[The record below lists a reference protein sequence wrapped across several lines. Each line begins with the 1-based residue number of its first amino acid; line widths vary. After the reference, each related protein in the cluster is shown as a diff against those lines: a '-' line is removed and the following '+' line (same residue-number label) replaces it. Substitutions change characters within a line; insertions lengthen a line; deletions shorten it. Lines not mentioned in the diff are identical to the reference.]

1 MRYHVL
7 ATDFDGTLAH
17 NGRVDKD
24 TVSALHRLADSGRKM
39 VLVTGRELPALK
51 AVFVELNLF
60 HWVVAEN
67 GGLLY
72 DPSTDREILLGA
84 AAPLS
89 FVERLKQRGVA
100 GISVGQ
106 CIVATWHPYE
116 NIVLDTIRDLG
127 LELHVVFNKGAVM
140 VLPPGINKASGLRR
154 VLFEMG
160 LSTHNTV
167 GVGDAEN
174 DHAFLK
180 ECEFSAV
187 TANALPALKT
197 AVDLVLTKDHG
208 SGVVELIDHI
218 IDSDLSSF
226 PQLTG
231 NRRLLVGT
239 CDNQEV
245 CLPSFGGPVLICG
258 PSGSGK
264 STLANR
270 VVDAVMENECQFCLV
285 DPEGDFESFQGA
297 VVLGGPNAA
306 PQIDEAMHALERP
319 DSNVVIC
326 LTGIAIPDRPTFF
339 LQLLGQLNQ
348 LRTKTGRPHWLI
360 LDEAHHLMPAN
371 WKPPTELLP
380 ADWTNVVLITL
391 NASSLP
397 MAVVQRVEV
406 VAIVGQDAEQT
417 MLDFGIGSNRDTP
430 HLSEPHLEVGE
441 VWFWKIADS
450 KCPLRL
456 RAFKS
461 DREHNR
467 HRRKYAEGQLSAE
480 KCFYFR
486 GPNGSLNLRAQN
498 LIVFCQLAEGI
509 DDETWLFHFGRNDF
523 SHWFR
528 DCIND
533 ENLAAETELI
543 AGRGEMSVAES
554 KTLILAAIQRKYI
567 LLSTSRLSV
576 PGAM

>member
-17 NGRVDKD
+17 NGQVDRD
-24 TVSALHRLADSGRKM
+24 TVRALQRLADSGRKM

-51 AVFVELNLF
+51 AVFAEINIF

-84 AAPLS
+84 PAPLS
-89 FVERLKQRGVA
+89 FVERLMQRGVA
-100 GISVGQ
+100 GISVGK
-106 CIVATWHPYE
+106 CVVATWHPYE
-116 NIVLDTIRDLG
+116 NIVLDTIRDQG

-140 VLPPGINKASGLRR
+140 VLPPGINKATGLRR

-160 LSTHNTV
+160 LSTHNAV

-180 ECEFSAV
+180 ECEFSAA

-197 AVDLVLTKDHG
+197 AVDLVLTRDHG

-218 IDSDLSSF
+218 IDNDLSSF

-239 CDNQEV
+239 CENQEV

-306 PQIDEAMHALERP
+306 PQIEEAMHALQQP

-326 LTGIAIPDRPTFF
+326 LTGIAIPDRPAFF

-360 LDEAHHLMPAN
+360 LDEAHHLMPVN
-371 WKPPTELLP
+371 WQPPTELLP
-380 ADWTNVVLITL
+380 TDWKNVVLITL

-397 MAVVQRVEV
+397 MAVAQRVEV
-406 VAIVGQDAEQT
+406 VAIVGLDAEQT
-417 MLDFGIGSNRDTP
+417 MLDFGIAANRDTP
-430 HLSEPHLEVGE
+430 HLPEPHLEVGE
-441 VWFWKIADS
+441 VWFWNITDLT
-450 KCPLRL
+450 CPQRL

-486 GPNGSLNLRAQN
+486 GPNESLNLRAQN

-509 DDETWLFHFGRNDF
+509 DDETWSFHLGRNDF

-528 DCIND
+528 NCIND
-533 ENLAAETELI
+533 EDLAAETELI
-543 AGRGEMSVAES
+543 SGRGDVSVAES
-554 KTLILAAIQRKYI
+554 KALILAAIQRKYI